1 LLIVVHIGAPQ
12 GERFDGAAV
21 LEALQGEGLVFGAMD
36 IFHRRVEGGG
46 EETLFSVA
54 NAVKPGTL
62 VPEELPELSTPGL
75 SLFLRLPAPGE
86 PMAVFEDLMSCAQGL
101 ADRLGGQLQDET
113 RSAMTAQ
120 TEAHLRERVG
130 EWGAKYG

>member
-36 IFHRRVEGGG
+36 IFHRMAEDGG

-62 VPEELPELSTPGL
+62 VPHELPGLSTPGL